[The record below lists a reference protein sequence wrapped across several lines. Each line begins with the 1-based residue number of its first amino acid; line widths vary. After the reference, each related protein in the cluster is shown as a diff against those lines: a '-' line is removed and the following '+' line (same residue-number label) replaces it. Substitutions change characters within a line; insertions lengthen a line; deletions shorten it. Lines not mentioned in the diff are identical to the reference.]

1 MKEVV
6 GKVFDEKDIERM
18 KKEQERDA
26 RLIYQNS
33 MRYAKEE
40 GFKEGLEIG
49 KRQFKVE
56 VAKEMLK
63 DNMPIKDIAEIT
75 KLSEKEILK
84 LK

>member
-33 MRYAKEE
+33 MRYAEEE
-40 GFKEGLEIG
+40 GIEENKLET
-49 KRQFKVE
+49 
-56 VAKEMLK
+56 AKEMLK
-63 DNMPIKDIAEIT
+63 KNISIKDIVEIT
-75 KLSEKEILK
+75 KLSEEQILK

>member
-6 GKVFDEKDIERM
+6 GKVFYEKDIERM

-33 MRYAKEE
+33 MRYAEEE
-40 GFKEGLEIG
+40 GFEIG
-49 KRQFKVE
+49 KRQ

-75 KLSEKEILK
+75 KLSEEQILK

>member
-6 GKVFDEKDIERM
+6 GKVFDEKEIERM

-33 MRYAKEE
+33 MIYAKEE
-40 GFKEGLEIG
+40 GE
-49 KRQFKVE
+49 RQARIE

-63 DNMPIKDIAEIT
+63 DNMFIKDIAEIT